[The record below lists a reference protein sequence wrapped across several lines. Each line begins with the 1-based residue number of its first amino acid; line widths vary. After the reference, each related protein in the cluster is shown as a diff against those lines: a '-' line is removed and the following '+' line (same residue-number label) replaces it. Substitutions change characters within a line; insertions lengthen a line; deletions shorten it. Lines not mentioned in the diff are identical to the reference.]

1 MFLTAALWAAG
12 LTAGIALQRRVA
24 DAQRL
29 THVLFLIT
37 FWVTSPLMVFFAY
50 TTVTLDLGLLAAMAL
65 VVANSWLV
73 LALGFG
79 AARLAGREPA
89 QRGAVV
95 LAAAFG
101 NTGIV
106 GFPLAALVFGP
117 PGLAL
122 AVVFSE
128 FQFLIPVLAVS
139 VGVARRFAG
148 SGACAPNAPDVRTL
162 LRGWFFN
169 PPVAAGVTAV
179 VLRLAGADLRDA
191 VEPLGPAAAL
201 AIGLFGFVQ
210 VGLAAP
216 LERLAHT
223 AGDLGRAALGLTLRL
238 AVAPLTLHALGRLA
252 GIDVPGAFLLLAATP
267 VAFHTIVLARVYALD
282 GALLRLLVVVSTPA
296 VIAAVLLW
304 HSL

>member
-1 MFLTAALWAAG
+1 VLLTAALWAAG
-12 LTAGIALQRRVA
+12 LSAGIGLQRSVP

-29 THVLFLIT
+29 SHVLFLLT

-50 TTVTLDLGLLAAMAL
+50 TTVAVEAGLFAAMAL
-65 VVANSWLV
+65 VVATSWLV
-73 LALGFG
+73 LALGFA
-79 AARLAGREPA
+79 AARLAGRGA
-89 QRGAVV
+89 GQRGAMI
-95 LAAAFG
+95 LAAACG

-122 AVVFSE
+122 AVVYSE

-139 VGVARRFAG
+139 AGVARRFAG
-148 SGACAPNAPDVRTL
+148 PGARAPGAPDLRTL
-162 LRGWFFN
+162 VRSWLVN
-169 PPVAAGVTAV
+169 PPVAAGLAAV

-191 VEPLGPAAAL
+191 VEPLGSAAAL

-216 LERLAHT
+216 LSRVAHT
-223 AGDLGRAALGLTLRL
+223 RADLGRAGLSLVLRCG
-238 AVAPLTLHALGRLA
+238 AAPLVLVALSRLT
-252 GIDVPGAFLLLAATP
+252 GVDVPGPFLLLAAAP

-296 VIAAVLLW
+296 VIAAVLL
-304 HSL
+304 SQAL